1 MGAPL
6 KLSMLVTADMSS
18 VTSATQGAGRE
29 VTNLRQTVQLTAAEM
44 GKFSN
49 ENERAAAAHRKAMDA
64 VRGRT
69 QAEQELRR
77 AVASFAGVKIFA
89 DNDDWGKKRG
99 ADVEA
104 YARSLDALKAK
115 YNPLFAAQQQYLA
128 QLNEINTAAKIG
140 AITET
145 ERSNAIAATKAAFA
159 GQITSMN
166 GVAKSTGLAAH
177 EVTNLTYQMND
188 VAMMLASGQSP
199 FMLMM
204 QQGSQVS
211 QIMGKRGIGEVL
223 PALAAGITSLISPTT
238 LFLAGI
244 TAAGYAGYY
253 AFKSVVPEARSLDD
267 ILSSHADTVG
277 KLKERYNTASQAASQ
292 YGRES
297 RAALEYD
304 LQRDTRDLNKKQV
317 SAANTLVNNTLGT
330 AATLSDYLPKEAIGK
345 YYTFGPIF
353 DALVKLRKEARDGK
367 PDFDDFR
374 ETMVK
379 VGNNPEY
386 SNFMR
391 TEAARLREFTKEAGK
406 TAEALQQAKIAGA
419 LFNIKDVLDQAS
431 NNRPLERMREN
442 QATEIQS
449 LNARSPSEIAAA
461 ARARANVYQ
470 DGDTPAIRALRAEQA
485 GTLALLQAQKQ
496 LNDAQKER
504 TQSLNET
511 LASAKLDLAL
521 IGRTAAETEALR
533 MEHQLLAQVRAE
545 AAQNNVAVD
554 QAEIARIKAMS
565 AELGRLKAQAQARDM
580 LVGQNERLAQA
591 KVELALTGESETVRA
606 RVMAQLEAEQDIR
619 RRGIETGSAEAAQIR
634 ENALAMASMT
644 SAIER
649 QADAWRT
656 VQQTAENSIDTMVDK
671 LSKGDFKGA
680 LDDMAKDW
688 TKTLLQIGVANPLK
702 NAVLGTNYGTA
713 QDVGGI
719 GGIVGKLFGGG
730 KDTSGLV
737 SSALAGQN
745 VSAMNVT
752 AASVIINGGLGSGL
766 GGLLGGGAANGNMP
780 SAFGGNAVPT
790 SKSGVPAQIW
800 NFFAQKG
807 MKPHQIAAIVGHAG
821 AESGFNPNAVGDG
834 GAAHGLFQWNDRAPA
849 LRAFTG
855 GDMSVPKQLAF
866 AWHEMQTT
874 ENRSFRNLMAA
885 PDLRSATAAFGGFER
900 AQGYSASNPEGIH
913 NWTGRLSGA
922 EAALKQFGTTA
933 TSATQDLGTF
943 GGGLGDLGKGLGNAV
958 QGLASGGTP
967 GATGGGFLESL
978 IGIGT
983 SIFKN
988 FGFAEGGFTG
998 NGPRNAVAGVVHGG
1012 EVVINAGVVAKPGMR
1027 KFLESINAG
1036 TPGYAE
1042 GGYVMPRNGF
1052 APSDGGFGTAPAPQ
1066 IVVNNYSSADVRAEE
1081 ESDGR
1086 GGRRTTF
1093 VIEDMTGAALS
1104 RPGSSTQRTMRSTY
1118 GLQPR
1123 LIKR

>member
-6 KLSMLVTADMSS
+6 KLSMQVTMDAAQAVSAARQTGQEVTTLTQTVRTS
-18 VTSATQGAGRE
+18 TSAMTAQAAGSD
-29 VTNLRQTVQLTAAEM
+29 QAA
-44 GKFSN
+44 N
-49 ENERAAAAHRKAMDA
+49 AHRKAMDA
-64 VRGRT
+64 ARGRS
-69 QAEQELRR
+69 QAERDLQA
-77 AVASFAGVKIFA
+77 AVARSVGMKSPVSNDNLSQRAA
-89 DNDDWGKKRG
+89 DI
-99 ADVEA
+99 EA

-128 QLNEINTAAKIG
+128 QLTEINTAAKIG

-166 GVAKSTGLAAH
+166 GVAKSTGLASH

-211 QIMGKRGIGEVL
+211 QIMGKRGLGEVL
-223 PALAAGITSLISPTT
+223 PALVTGITSLISPTT

-317 SAANTLVNNTLGT
+317 SSANKLVDDTLGT

-367 PDFDDFR
+367 PDILAFR
-374 ETMVK
+374 ETLVSI
-379 VGNNPEY
+379 
-386 SNFMR
+386 SNDPASTTFMR
-391 TEAARLREFTKEAGK
+391 REAERLRDVTKEAKGA
-406 TAEALQQAKIAGA
+406 AEALKELDSIRAMKA
-419 LFNIKDVLDQAS
+419 LGNVAEILDLDKLRRTQAS
-431 NNRPLERMREN
+431 GV
-442 QATEIQS
+442 QS
-449 LNARSPSEIAAA
+449 LNARSPSEIATA
-461 ARARANVYQ
+461 ARAREALNV
-470 DGDTPAIRALRAEQA
+470 DHSETLAVRNLRIEQA

-496 LNDAQKER
+496 LNDTQKER
-504 TQSLNET
+504 NASLNDT
-511 LASAKLDLAL
+511 LASAQLDLVL

-565 AELGRLKAQAQARDM
+565 AEVGRLKAQAQARDM
-580 LVGQNERLAQA
+580 LVGQQERLAQA

-606 RVMAQLEAEQDIR
+606 RVMAQLEAEQEIR

-634 ENALAMASMT
+634 ENASAMASMS

-649 QADAWRT
+649 QSDAWRT

-688 TKTLLQIGVANPLK
+688 TKTLLQIGVSNPLK

-713 QDVGGI
+713 SDVGGI
-719 GGIVGKLFGGG
+719 GGIVGKLLGGG
-730 KDTSGLV
+730 KDTSGLL

-766 GGLLGGGAANGNMP
+766 GGLLSGGAANGNLP

-800 NFFAQKG
+800 NFFAAKG

-821 AESGFNPNAVGDG
+821 AESGFNPNAVGDN
-834 GAAHGLFQWNDRAPA
+834 GAARGLFQWNDRAPA

-855 GDMSVPKQLAF
+855 GDMAVPKQLAF

-900 AQGYSASNPEGIH
+900 AQGYSAKNPEGIH

-922 EAALKQFGTTA
+922 ETALKQFGTTA

-958 QGLASGGTP
+958 QGLASGGAP
-967 GATGGGFLESL
+967 AATGGGFLESL

-988 FGFAEGGFTG
+988 FGFAEGGYTG
-998 NGPRNAVAGVVHGG
+998 NLPRNAVAGVVHGG

-1027 KFLESINAG
+1027 RFLESINAG

-1052 APSDGGFGTAPAPQ
+1052 APPDGGFGTAPANQ
-1066 IVVNNYSSADVRAEE
+1066 ITVNNYSSANVRAEE

-1086 GGRRTTF
+1086 GGRRTNF
-1093 VIEDMTGAALS
+1093 VIEDMTRDALS
-1104 RPGSSTQRTMRSTY
+1104 RPGSSAQRTMRSTY